1 MSTPTLDSDTSDS
14 AAKTHYTARWSP
26 RSLLRS
32 PALYFVLRRLI
43 TSFFVLLGATVL
55 MYLLVVWSGDPRQN
69 FESYP
74 TNVRENKIAAVT
86 SALHLD
92 QNVVVRYLGWL
103 RGASGCFVPGV
114 QCDLGKSIDNTE
126 VTALLGN
133 AISTT
138 MRLVLLALAL
148 AVILGVIVG
157 ILSALR
163 QYSGFDYTVT
173 FASFLFFSLPI
184 FWVAVLLKEFG
195 AIKFNNWL
203 ASPTIPIWLSIVAGL
218 LIGLLLAGMIGGSL
232 RRRGIALGATL
243 IVTVALLQYFSAVK
257 WFARPALG
265 VGLIL
270 VLSVLAALAATGLI
284 SGLKARPVL
293 SSALISAVLGTIIGV
308 ALAPVL
314 KNPAV
319 GFLVI
324 LGIITVVVS
333 FAIGWFV
340 GGEEYRS
347 QAVRAAVFTG
357 LATGLLVLLDH
368 VLSNFSRFSDKKF
381 GRPIPTVGDSTPN
394 FSGNIWQHFL
404 DLTTSLLLPT
414 IALVLISFASYTR
427 YTRASMLEVM
437 NQDYIRTARAKGLTE
452 RTVVMRHAF
461 RNALIPLTTV
471 VAYDFAAVLGGAVI
485 TENVFGWK
493 GMGTLFISG
502 LKDVNP
508 NVVMAFFLVT
518 GTAAVLFNL
527 LADLLYTALD
537 PRIRLK

>member
-1 MSTPTLDSDTSDS
+1 MSTATSDPAGAS
-14 AAKTHYTARWSP
+14 AGTETTPAHRSP
-26 RSLLRS
+26 RRLLRS
-32 PALYFVLRRLI
+32 PAFYFILRRLI
-43 TSFFVLLGATVL
+43 TSFFVLLGATFL
-55 MYLLVVWSGDPRQN
+55 MYMLTVWSGDPRQN
-69 FESYP
+69 FESFP
-74 TNVRENKIAAVT
+74 TAIRDNKIASVT
-86 SALHLD
+86 RALDLD
-92 QNVVVRYLGWL
+92 QNVILRYLNWL
-103 RGASGCFVPGV
+103 RGAGGCFVPGV
-114 QCDLGKSIDNTE
+114 SCDLGKTIDGTE
-126 VTALLGN
+126 VTAVLGN
-133 AISTT
+133 AITT
-138 MRLVLLALAL
+138 TLRLVILALAL
-148 AVILGVIVG
+148 AVVLGVIVG

-163 QYSGFDYTVT
+163 QYSGFDYTIT
-173 FASFLFFSLPI
+173 FASFLFYSLPI

-203 ASPTIPIWLSIVAGL
+203 ASPTIPIWVSVVAGV
-218 LIGLLLAGMIGGSL
+218 LAGLVASAVLGGST
-232 RRRGIALGATL
+232 RKRAIAFGGPL
-243 IVTVALLQYFSAVK
+243 IVVVVILQYFSAVN

-270 VLSVLAALAATGLI
+270 VLSLLIALASTSLTAGLA
-284 SGLKARPVL
+284 ARPVL
-293 SSALISAVLGTIIGV
+293 SSAVITAVLGTIIGLV
-308 ALAPVL
+308 LAPVL
-314 KNPAV
+314 RNPAIS
-319 GFLVI
+319 FLVT
-324 LGIITVVVS
+324 LAIITVVVS
-333 FAIGWFV
+333 AAVGWFV

-347 QAVRAAVFTG
+347 QSIRAAVFTG
-357 LATGLLVLLDH
+357 LGTGLMVLLDR
-368 VLSNFSRFSDKKF
+368 VLSNFARFSDKKF

-394 FSGNIWQHFL
+394 FSGNTWQHFL

-414 IALVLISFASYTR
+414 TALILISFASYTR

-518 GTAAVLFNL
+518 GTAAVVFNL

-537 PRIRLK
+537 PRIRLQ

>member
-1 MSTPTLDSDTSDS
+1 MSTSTPTPTPTSEG
-14 AAKTHYTARWSP
+14 SP
-26 RSLLRS
+26 RRALASLTRN
-32 PALYFVLRRLI
+32 PAVFFILRRVV
-43 TSFFVLLGATVL
+43 TGFFVLLGATLL
-55 MYLLVVWSGDPRQN
+55 MYLLTAWSGDPRQN
-69 FESYP
+69 FESFP
-74 TNVRENKIAAVT
+74 PDVRESKIAAVT
-86 SALHLD
+86 KILHLD
-92 QNVVVRYLGWL
+92 DFVLVRYFRWLG
-103 RGASGCFVPGV
+103 GVSGCVVPGLK
-114 QCDLGKSIDNTE
+114 CDLGKSLDNTA

-133 AISTT
+133 AITT
-138 MRLVLLALAL
+138 TLRLVLVALAL

-203 ASPTIPIWLSIVAGL
+203 SSPSIPIWVSVVVGLAVALFLSTVIGGNLKRRAIVFGVS
-218 LIGLLLAGMIGGSL
+218 LLAV
-232 RRRGIALGATL
+232 IA
-243 IVTVALLQYFSAVK
+243 VLQYFSAVN

-270 VLSVLAALAATGLI
+270 LLSVLSGLMFTTLI
-284 SGLKARPVL
+284 SGLAARPVL
-293 SSALISAVLGTIIGV
+293 SSSLITAVVGTVIGV
-308 ALAPVL
+308 LLAPVL

-319 GFLVI
+319 SFLFV
-324 LGIITVVVS
+324 LALITVAVS

-347 QAVRAAVFTG
+347 QSIRAAILTGLFTG
-357 LATGLLVLLDH
+357 GFVLLDRI
-368 VLSNFSRFSDKKF
+368 LSNFARFSDKKF

-394 FSGNIWQHFL
+394 FRGNIWQHFL
-404 DLTTSLLLPT
+404 DTTTSLLLPT
-414 IALVLISFASYTR
+414 IALILISFASYTR

-493 GMGTLFISG
+493 GMGTLFITG

-518 GTAAVLFNL
+518 ATAAVLFNL
-527 LADLLYTALD
+527 IADLLYTALD
-537 PRIRLK
+537 PRIRLQ